1 MQQTRLRPAPLDE
14 NHLAPLRQLEQE
26 TGSVI
31 IAYQPESPFAVL
43 SEEQQRRLK
52 ELEEQLGV
60 VLLAYHPKQ
69 AEVGG

>member
-14 NHLAPLRQLEQE
+14 DRLAPLRQLEQE

-31 IAYQPESPFAVL
+31 IAYQPESPFASL
-43 SEEQQRRLK
+43 SDEQQRRLK

-60 VLLAYHPKQ
+60 VLLAYNPKQ